1 MRHILIT
8 GCSSGIGLYCAKA
21 LHVKEDVRV
30 YATARAPED
39 VARLREMGL
48 WACRLDLDSN
58 ESIEAG
64 LAQVFEASDGRLDV
78 LFNNGAYG
86 QPGAVEDLSDT
97 ALKAQFQTNVFG
109 TQYLTNL
116 VLKTMRTQGSGRIVY
131 NSSVLGFAAMG
142 YRGAYNASK
151 FAIEGL
157 ADTMRLELEG
167 SGIHVV
173 LIEPGPITSAFRAN
187 ALQKFRAH
195 IDVEKSPHKTT
206 YEATLS
212 RLEGSKSTPFT
223 LGPEA
228 VYEALLEAITAPKPK
243 ARYRVTTPTKM
254 LWYAKRLLPTRLM
267 DKVLKK
273 AT

>member
-1 MRHILIT
+1 MRHVLIS
-8 GCSSGIGLYCAKA
+8 GCSSGIGLYCANA
-21 LHVKEDVRV
+21 LHVREDFRV
-30 YATARAPED
+30 YATARKPED
-39 VARLREMGL
+39 VARLRERGL

-64 LAQVFEASDGRLDV
+64 LAQVLEQSGGRLDV

-86 QPGAVEDLSDT
+86 QPGAVEDLNDE

-109 TQYLTNL
+109 TQALTNL
-116 VLKTMRTQGSGRIVY
+116 ALKTMRTQGSGRIVY

-157 ADTMRLELEG
+157 ADTLRLELEG
-167 SGIHVV
+167 SGIYVV

-195 IDVEKSPHKTT
+195 IDVQNSPHKTT

-212 RLEGSKSTPFT
+212 RLQGSKPTPFT

-228 VYEALLEAITAPKPK
+228 VYEALLQAITSPKPN
-243 ARYRVTTPTKM
+243 ARYRVTTPTKV
-254 LWYAKRLLPTRLM
+254 LWYAKRLLPTFLL
-267 DKVLKK
+267 DKLLKK